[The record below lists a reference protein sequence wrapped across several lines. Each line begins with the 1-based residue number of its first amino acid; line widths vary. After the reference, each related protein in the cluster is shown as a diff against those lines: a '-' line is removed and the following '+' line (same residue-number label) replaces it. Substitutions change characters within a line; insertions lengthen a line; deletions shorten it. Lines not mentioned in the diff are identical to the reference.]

1 MSKMRLAV
9 LGLAIGSAVLAAFV
23 AKGFVGKK
31 QPVQRVEINKV
42 ETVDVLVAAKDVK
55 MGDKLVS
62 GTIVWQSWPKQSI
75 TLPMI
80 TSEEDPDARTKY
92 EQARAR
98 VAIFEG
104 EPIIDKKLVMP
115 GETGFMSAI
124 LPKGMRAIAVTVNV
138 ETVAGGFIL
147 PNDRV
152 DVILTQKVDD
162 ANSNQR
168 NVSSEIIL
176 SNVRV
181 LAIDQ
186 LFTSSEQEADKQF
199 KVADKT
205 ATLEL
210 DPRQAEV
217 IAQAQSV
224 GQLSL
229 ALRSI
234 AENDGVKVEDD
245 RPVLA
250 GKYLG
255 GRDASEVTMIKY
267 GKPSVVTSK

>member
-1 MSKMRLAV
+1 MRLAV
-9 LGLAIGSAVLAAFV
+9 LGLAVVSAILAGFM
-23 AKGFVGKK
+23 AKGFMGRK
-31 QPVQRVEINKV
+31 QVAQKPVEINKV
-42 ETVDVLVAAKDVK
+42 ETVDVLVAAKDVT
-55 MGDKLVS
+55 MGEKLAG
-62 GTIVWQSWPKQSI
+62 GTVAWQPWPKKSI

-80 TSEEDPDARTKY
+80 TAEEAPDARTKY

-124 LPKGMRAIAVTVNV
+124 LPKGMRAIAVSVNV

-162 ANSNQR
+162 GTTAR
-168 NVSSEIIL
+168 AVSSEIIL

-186 LFTSSEQEADKQF
+186 LFTTTEKDGDKQF

-217 IAQAQSV
+217 IAQAQTV

-234 AENDGVKVEDD
+234 AENDGIKVEDD
-245 RPVLA
+245 KPVLA

-255 GRDASEVTMIKY
+255 GRDATEVMIIKY
-267 GKPSVVTSK
+267 GKPSRVTSN

>member
-23 AKGFVGKK
+23 AKGFMGKK
-31 QPVQRVEINKV
+31 QPVQKVEINKV

-55 MGDKLVS
+55 MGDKLAS
-62 GTIVWQSWPKQSI
+62 GTIAWQPWPKKSI

-186 LFTSSEQEADKQF
+186 LFTQTEGEGDKQF

-217 IAQAQSV
+217 IAQSQSV

-255 GRDASEVTMIKY
+255 GRDTNEVTIIKY
-267 GKPSVVTSK
+267 GKPSVVTSN

>member
-9 LGLAIGSAVLAAFV
+9 LGLAIGSAILAGFV
-23 AKGFVGKK
+23 AKGFMGKK
-31 QPVQRVEINKV
+31 QVAQKPIEINKV

-55 MGDKLVS
+55 MGDKLAGGAVA
-62 GTIVWQSWPKQSI
+62 WQPWPKKSV
-75 TLPMI
+75 TLPMV
-80 TSEEDPDARTKY
+80 TSEEQPDARTTY

-104 EPIIDKKLVMP
+104 EPVIDKKLVMP
-115 GETGFMSAI
+115 GQTGFMSAI
-124 LPKGMRAIAVTVNV
+124 LPKGMRAMAVTVNV

-152 DVILTQKVDD
+152 DVIMTQKVDD
-162 ANSNQR
+162 PNSTGR

-186 LFTSSEQEADKQF
+186 LFTPTENESDKQF

-217 IAQAQSV
+217 VAQAQTI

-234 AENDGVKVEDD
+234 AENDGAIGDAKPMLSE
-245 RPVLA
+245 
-250 GKYLG
+250 KYLG
-255 GRDASEVTMIKY
+255 GRDATEMTMIKY
-267 GKPSVVTSK
+267 GKASRVTSN

>member
-1 MSKMRLAV
+1 MRLAV
-9 LGLAIGSAVLAAFV
+9 LGLAIGSAVLAAFL
-23 AKGFVGKK
+23 AKGFMGKR

-55 MGDKLVS
+55 MGDKLAS
-62 GTIVWQSWPKQSI
+62 GTVAWQPWPKKSV

-80 TSEEDPDARTKY
+80 TAEEQPDARTKY
-92 EQARAR
+92 EQSRAR

-104 EPIIDKKLVMP
+104 EPIIDKKLVLP

-124 LPKGMRAIAVTVNV
+124 LPKGMRALAVTVNV

-162 ANSNQR
+162 TTSSGR

-186 LFTSSEQEADKQF
+186 LFTPTEKDGDKQF

-217 IAQAQSV
+217 VAQAQTI

-234 AENDGVKVEDD
+234 AENDGVALADD
-245 RPVLA
+245 KPVLA
-250 GKYLG
+250 DKYLG
-255 GRDASEVTMIKY
+255 GRDATELTIIKY
-267 GKPSVVTSK
+267 GKPSRVTSN

>member
-1 MSKMRLAV
+1 KLA
-9 LGLAIGSAVLAAFV
+9 
-23 AKGFVGKK
+23 
-31 QPVQRVEINKV
+31 
-42 ETVDVLVAAKDVK
+42 
-55 MGDKLVS
+55 S
-62 GTIVWQSWPKQSI
+62 GTIAWQPWPKKSI

-186 LFTSSEQEADKQF
+186 LFTQTEGEGDKQF

-217 IAQAQSV
+217 IAQSQSV

-255 GRDASEVTMIKY
+255 GRDTNEVTIIKY
-267 GKPSVVTSK
+267 GKPSVVTSN

>member
-1 MSKMRLAV
+1 MRLAV
-9 LGLAIGSAVLAAFV
+9 LGLAVVSAILAGFM
-23 AKGFVGKK
+23 AKGFIGRK
-31 QPVQRVEINKV
+31 QVAQKPVEINKV
-42 ETVDVLVAAKDVK
+42 ETVDVLVAAKDIK
-55 MGDKLVS
+55 MGDKLVG
-62 GTIVWQSWPKQSI
+62 GTVAWQPWPKKSVSLQ
-75 TLPMI
+75 MV
-80 TSEEDPDARTKY
+80 TSENSPDARSRY

-98 VAIFEG
+98 VQIFEG
-104 EPIIDKKLVMP
+104 EPVFDKKLVLP

-124 LPKGMRAIAVTVNV
+124 LPKGMRAIAVSVNV

-152 DVILTQKVDD
+152 DVILTQKIDD
-162 ANSNQR
+162 GTANRS
-168 NVSSEIIL
+168 VSSEIIL

-186 LFTSSEQEADKQF
+186 LFTSSTEKDGDKQF

-210 DPRQAEV
+210 DPRQSEV
-217 IAQAQSV
+217 IAQSQSV

-234 AENDGVKVEDD
+234 AENEGFTVEGDK
-245 RPVLA
+245 PVLA

-255 GRDASEVTMIKY
+255 GRDATEVTIIKY
-267 GKPSVVTSK
+267 GKPSRVTSN